1 MVGETILHYK
11 IIEKLGEGG
20 MGEVYKAQDT
30 KLDRFVAL
38 KFLPSQMTAS
48 EDDKARFIQEAK
60 AASAMNHP
68 NVCTIYDIQDNNGQ
82 IFIVM
87 EYVEGKTLKDKKDS
101 LSEKQILEIGIQM
114 AEGLAAAHEKGI
126 VHRDIKPENIMIR
139 KDGIVQIMDFGL
151 AKLRETSGVS
161 RLTKAG
167 TTMGTMGY
175 MSPEQVQGLDVDHR
189 TDIFSLGVVLYE
201 MLAGESPFKGVHETA
216 IMYEIVNVDPPPI
229 STLGKN
235 ITPELDEIILEC
247 LEKDKDERCQAAKE
261 LAKDLRKVKKST
273 GNRKSRIYTV
283 NTSSIKTSSE
293 PVNTSKSSGSFTI
306 EISNKRIDL
315 LKILNSNYFRW
326 GIVIIL
332 GITVIYLTI
341 SRGNSDQQTITSAT
355 SILPPTNVDFTGNA
369 ADPGDFEISHDGKTI
384 VFAGTDS
391 TGKSQLWLRQLSSEN
406 AKPIPGTDGAY
417 YPFWSYNDKFVAYF
431 IPNKLMKI
439 ELSTGIS
446 TEICP
451 AQDGRG
457 GSFNKNGDI
466 VFSPNSIGGLYQVS
480 SNGGAPREIVKTD
493 KNIQDQSLRFPFFL
507 SDGIHFLYSI
517 ENDFYG
523 ASPTDVVKAGSINS
537 DFDRVIMKSS
547 TNAEY
552 TGGYIF
558 FTSQSALLC
567 QKINPDNLRF
577 NGDLQTIASNIN
589 YDATRIKASFSVST
603 SGDLIFLHG
612 FQANSNFV
620 LFGVNGNETELPIR
634 TNATTSGTPLSP
646 EIGASLSDDKKGVLY
661 VDQGIQSDKTEI
673 SEYNLATKII
683 SKITFNMALNSN
695 PIWSPDGK
703 LAAFSSGPD
712 IYIKN
717 ANGTGNERLVY
728 KADSSYYK
736 TTDDWSSDG
745 NLLLVNDLIP
755 RTGFQLIIVNIKN
768 GSSSLYLSSGS
779 TNIGIRN
786 GKFSRSMKWILYS
799 SNQSGTGQ
807 LYVRPLNKNESGL
820 WQISTDGAAQGWW
833 VNNDKDIIYLT
844 KDNKVFKVSV
854 NGSGDEFIVG
864 SSQYLFS
871 LNDRNLSG
879 LSDVSKDG
887 SEFLGTRRVENE
899 AIPPLTYVQNWKGL
913 LNKNDK

>member
-1 MVGETILHYK
+1 MICETILHYK
-11 IIEKLGEGG
+11 VLEKLGEGG

-30 KLDRFVAL
+30 KLERFVAL
-38 KFLPSQMTAS
+38 KFLPTAITS
-48 EDDKARFIQEAK
+48 TQEEKARFIQEAK

-68 NVCTIYDIQDNNGQ
+68 NVCTIHSIEEYNNQ
-82 IFIVM
+82 VFIVM
-87 EYVEGKTLKDKKDS
+87 EFVDGKTLKDKKDT
-101 LSEKQILEIGIQM
+101 LSEKQILEIGIQV

-126 VHRDIKPENIMIR
+126 VHRDIKPENIMVR

-161 RLTKAG
+161 RLTKTG

-229 STLGKN
+229 STLSKN

-247 LEKDKDERCQAAKE
+247 LEKDKDERCQSAKE
-261 LAKDLRKVKKST
+261 LAKDLRKVKKTT
-273 GNRKSRIYTV
+273 GNRKSRIYSA
-283 NTSSIKTSSE
+283 NTSSIKTSSG
-293 PVNTSKSSGSFTI
+293 PVNTSKSTGSFTI

-332 GITVIYLTI
+332 GLAVIYLTI
-341 SRGNSDQQTITSAT
+341 SRRSGVQQITSTT
-355 SILPPTNVDFTGNA
+355 SILPPTNVDFTGNT
-369 ADPGDFEISHDGKTI
+369 ADPGDFEISHDGKKI

-439 ELSTGIS
+439 DLSTGLS

-457 GSFNKNGDI
+457 GSINKNGDI
-466 VFSPNSIGGLYQVS
+466 VFSPNSIGGLYLVS
-480 SNGGAPREIVKTD
+480 SNGGVPKEIVKTD
-493 KNIQDQSLRFPFFL
+493 KNIHDQSLRFPFFL
-507 SDGIHFLYSI
+507 PDGIHFLYAV

-537 DFDRVIMKSS
+537 GFDRVIMTSS

-552 TGGYIF
+552 TDGYIF
-558 FTSQSALLC
+558 FTRQSALLC
-567 QKINPDNLRF
+567 QKFNPDNLQF
-577 NGDLQTIASNIN
+577 NGDVQTIANYIN

-603 SGDLIFLHG
+603 SGNLIFLHG

-620 LFGVNGNETELPIR
+620 FFGVNGSETELPIR
-634 TNATTSGTPLSP
+634 TNAITSGTPLSP
-646 EIGASLSDDKKGVLY
+646 EIGASLSYNMKGVLY
-661 VDQGIQSDKTEI
+661 TDQGRQSDNSEI
-673 SEYNLATKII
+673 SEYNLATKIN

-695 PIWSPDGK
+695 PAWSPDGK

-717 ANGTGNERLVY
+717 ANGTGNEKLVY

-736 TTDDWSSDG
+736 ITDDWSSDG
-745 NLLLVNDLIP
+745 SLLLVNDLMP
-755 RTGFQLIIVNIKN
+755 RTGFQFIIVNIKD

-779 TNIGIRN
+779 TNINLIN

-799 SNQSGTGQ
+799 SSQSGTEQ

-833 VNNDKDIIYLT
+833 VNNDKYIIYLS
-844 KDNKVFKVSV
+844 KENKVFKVSV
-854 NGSGDEFIVG
+854 NGSGSEFIVG
-864 SSQYLFS
+864 PSQYLFS
-871 LNDRNLSG
+871 LSDRNLSG

-887 SEFLGTRRVENE
+887 SVFLSTRPVGKE

-913 LNKNDK
+913 LNENDK